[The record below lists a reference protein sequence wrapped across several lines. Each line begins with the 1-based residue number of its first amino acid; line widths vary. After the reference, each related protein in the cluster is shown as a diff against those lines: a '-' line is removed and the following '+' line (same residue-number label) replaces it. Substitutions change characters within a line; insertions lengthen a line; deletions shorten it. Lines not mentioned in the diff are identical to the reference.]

1 MTARGLPVLKNLS
14 NHMESRTLQCEFLSD
29 DMSGVKLV
37 QRVIPEAGPR
47 EVLIKVKA
55 SSVNFPDY
63 LMTQGKY
70 QHKPELPFGLGMEG
84 SGIIEK
90 IGSSVED
97 YEISDEV
104 TFGALGQGAFSDY
117 VLVDERA
124 INPKPNNLTFEQAA
138 AFQTAYL
145 TAYVSLV
152 RRGNL
157 VKGETLLVHG
167 STGGVGMAAVQLG
180 KYLGATVIATGTS
193 DEKLE
198 FTKKW
203 GADHTLLTHKD
214 NIVDFRNEVKDITNG
229 KGADVIYD
237 PVGGDVFDHS
247 IRCINWGGRLLV
259 VGFAS
264 GRIPN
269 LPINMALIKGFSVIG
284 VRAGEYGRKNPEA
297 GIENNDAIRKIC
309 EEGHFSPY
317 VCKEFDLKDAK
328 DAIHFLSERKL
339 VGKVIIKAN

>member
-1 MTARGLPVLKNLS
+1 MK
-14 NHMESRTLQCEFLSD
+14 SRTLQCEFLSE
-29 DMSGVKLV
+29 DMSGIKLV
-37 QRVIPEAGPR
+37 TRDIPEPGPD

-63 LMTQGKY
+63 LMAQGKY
-70 QHKPELPFGLGMEG
+70 QHKPNLPFGLGMEG
-84 SGIIEK
+84 SGVVEN
-90 IGSSVED
+90 IGSNIND
-97 YEISDEV
+97 FNISDEV

-117 VLVDERA
+117 VLLNHKAVYS
-124 INPKPNNLTFEQAA
+124 KPTNLSFEQAA

-157 VKGETLLVHG
+157 KSGETLLVHG

-180 KYLGATVIATGTS
+180 KYLGAKVIATGTS
-193 DEKLE
+193 LKKLE
-198 FTKKW
+198 YTKSW
-203 GADHTLLTHKD
+203 GASHTLLTHK
-214 NIVDFRNEVKDITNG
+214 NKKVEFKEEVKELTQG

-284 VRAGEYGRKNPEA
+284 VRAGEYGRKDPEA
-297 GIENNDAIRKIC
+297 GLENNLAIRKIC
-309 EEGHFSPY
+309 EEGHFDPY
-317 VCKEFDLKDAK
+317 ICKEFNLEDSIN
-328 DAIHFLSERKL
+328 AIKFLSERKL
-339 VGKVIIKAN
+339 VGKVVIKN

>member
-1 MTARGLPVLKNLS
+1 MMARDLPVLKNLS

-138 AFQTAYL
+138 AFHTAYL

-157 VKGETLLVHG
+157 TKGEALLVHG
-167 STGGVGMAAVQLG
+167 STGGVGRAAVQ
-180 KYLGATVIATGTS
+180 
-193 DEKLE
+193 
-198 FTKKW
+198 
-203 GADHTLLTHKD
+203 
-214 NIVDFRNEVKDITNG
+214 
-229 KGADVIYD
+229 
-237 PVGGDVFDHS
+237 
-247 IRCINWGGRLLV
+247 
-259 VGFAS
+259 
-264 GRIPN
+264 
-269 LPINMALIKGFSVIG
+269 
-284 VRAGEYGRKNPEA
+284 
-297 GIENNDAIRKIC
+297 
-309 EEGHFSPY
+309 
-317 VCKEFDLKDAK
+317 
-328 DAIHFLSERKL
+328 
-339 VGKVIIKAN
+339 

>member
-1 MTARGLPVLKNLS
+1 MK
-14 NHMESRTLQCEFLSD
+14 SRTLQCEFLSE
-29 DMSGVKLV
+29 DMSGIKLV
-37 QRVIPEAGPR
+37 TKDIPEPLPD
-47 EVLIKVKA
+47 EILIKVKA

-63 LMTQGKY
+63 LMAQGKY
-70 QHKPELPFGLGMEG
+70 QHKPDLPFGLGMEG
-84 SGIIEK
+84 SGVIEN
-90 IGSSVED
+90 IGSNINKFN
-97 YEISDEV
+97 ISDEV

-117 VLVDERA
+117 VLLNQKAVDL
-124 INPKPNNLTFEQAA
+124 KPTNLSFEQAA

-157 VKGETLLVHG
+157 KSGETLLVHG

-180 KYLGATVIATGTS
+180 KYLGAKVIATGTS
-193 DEKLE
+193 QEKLE
-198 FTKKW
+198 YTKSW
-203 GADHTLLTHKD
+203 GADHVVLTHK
-214 NIVDFRNEVKDITNG
+214 NNEVEFRQEVKDLTEG

-247 IRCINWGGRLLV
+247 IRCINWGGRILI

-284 VRAGEYGRKNPEA
+284 VRAGEYGRKDPEA
-297 GIENNDAIRKIC
+297 GLENNLAIRKIC
-309 EEGHFSPY
+309 EEGHFNPHI
-317 VCKEFDLKDAK
+317 CKEFDLEDSIN
-328 DAIHFLSERKL
+328 AIKFLSERKL
-339 VGKVIIKAN
+339 VGKVVIKN

>member
-1 MTARGLPVLKNLS
+1 MTARDLPVLKNLS

-138 AFQTAYL
+138 AFHTAYL

>member
-1 MTARGLPVLKNLS
+1 
-14 NHMESRTLQCEFLSD
+14 MESRTLQCEFLSE
-29 DMSGVKLV
+29 DMSGIKLV
-37 QRVIPEAGPR
+37 TKDIPEPAPD
-47 EVLIKVKA
+47 EILIKVKA

-63 LMTQGKY
+63 LMAQGKY
-70 QHKPELPFGLGMEG
+70 QHKPDLPFGLGMEG
-84 SGIIEK
+84 SGVIEN
-90 IGSSVED
+90 IGANINKFS
-97 YEISDEV
+97 ISDEV

-117 VLVDERA
+117 VLLNQKAVDL
-124 INPKPNNLTFEQAA
+124 KPTNLSFEQAA

-157 VKGETLLVHG
+157 KSGETLLVHG

-180 KYLGATVIATGTS
+180 KYLGAKVIATGTS
-193 DEKLE
+193 QEKLE
-198 FTKKW
+198 HTKSW
-203 GADHTLLTHKD
+203 GADHVLLTHK
-214 NIVDFRNEVKDITNG
+214 NNEVEFREEVKDLTEG

-247 IRCINWGGRLLV
+247 IRCINWGGRILI

-284 VRAGEYGRKNPEA
+284 VRAGEYGRKDPEA
-297 GIENNDAIRKIC
+297 GLENNLAIRKIC
-309 EEGHFSPY
+309 EEGHFNPHI
-317 VCKEFDLKDAK
+317 CKEFDLEDSIN
-328 DAIHFLSERKL
+328 AIKYLSERKL
-339 VGKVIIKAN
+339 VGKVVIKN

>member
-1 MTARGLPVLKNLS
+1 
-14 NHMESRTLQCEFLSD
+14 MESRTLECQFLSD
-29 DMSGVKLV
+29 DMSGVSLV
-37 QRVIPEAGPR
+37 RKEIKDPGPNELLVR
-47 EVLIKVKA
+47 VKA

-70 QHKPELPFGLGMEG
+70 QHKPELPFGIGMEG

-90 IGSSVED
+90 IGSDVKS
-97 YEISDEV
+97 YEVSDEI

-117 VLVDERA
+117 LVLNEKAVQKM
-124 INPKPNNLTFEQAA
+124 PSNLSFSQAA

-157 VKGETLLVHG
+157 ESGESLLVHG
-167 STGGVGMAAVQLG
+167 ATGGVGMAAVQLG
-180 KYLGATVIATGTS
+180 KYLGANVLATGTS
-193 DEKLE
+193 EDKLKV
-198 FTKKW
+198 TKEW
-203 GADHTLLTHKD
+203 GADHTILTHK
-214 NIVDFRNEVKDITNG
+214 NGEVEFREEVKALTNG

-284 VRAGEYGRKNPEA
+284 VRAGEYGRKDPQG
-297 GIENNDAIRKIC
+297 GIENNRAIRKIC
-309 EEGHFSPY
+309 EQGHFNPY
-317 VCKEFDLKDAK
+317 VCKEFDLENAK
-328 DAIHFLSERKL
+328 DALEYLAQRKL
-339 VGKVIIKAN
+339 IGKVVITT

>member
-1 MTARGLPVLKNLS
+1 
-14 NHMESRTLQCEFLSD
+14 MESRTLQCEFLSE
-29 DMSGVKLV
+29 DMSGIKLV
-37 QRVIPEAGPR
+37 TKDIPEPAPD
-47 EVLIKVKA
+47 EILIKVKA

-63 LMTQGKY
+63 LMAQGKY
-70 QHKPELPFGLGMEG
+70 QHKPDLPFGLGMEG
-84 SGIIEK
+84 SGVIEN
-90 IGSSVED
+90 IGANINKFS
-97 YEISDEV
+97 ISDEV

-117 VLVDERA
+117 VLLNQKAVDL
-124 INPKPNNLTFEQAA
+124 KPTNLSFEQAA

-157 VKGETLLVHG
+157 KSGETLLVHG

-180 KYLGATVIATGTS
+180 KYLGAKVIATGTS
-193 DEKLE
+193 QEKLE
-198 FTKKW
+198 YTKSW
-203 GADHTLLTHKD
+203 GADHVLLTHM
-214 NIVDFRNEVKDITNG
+214 NNEVEFREEVKDLTEG

-247 IRCINWGGRLLV
+247 IRCINWGGRILI

-284 VRAGEYGRKNPEA
+284 VRAGEYGRKDPEA
-297 GIENNDAIRKIC
+297 GLENNLAIRKIC
-309 EEGHFSPY
+309 EEGHFNPHI
-317 VCKEFDLKDAK
+317 CKEFDLEDSIN
-328 DAIHFLSERKL
+328 AIKYLSERKL
-339 VGKVIIKAN
+339 VGKVVIKN

>member
-1 MTARGLPVLKNLS
+1 
-14 NHMESRTLQCEFLSD
+14 MESRTLQCEFLSE
-29 DMSGVKLV
+29 DMSGIKLV
-37 QRVIPEAGPR
+37 TKDIPEPTPD
-47 EVLIKVKA
+47 EILIKVKA

-63 LMTQGKY
+63 LMAQGKY
-70 QHKPELPFGLGMEG
+70 QHKPDLPFGLGMEG
-84 SGIIEK
+84 SGVIEN
-90 IGSSVED
+90 IGANINKFS
-97 YEISDEV
+97 ISDEV

-117 VLVDERA
+117 VLLNQKAVDL
-124 INPKPNNLTFEQAA
+124 KPTNLSFEQAA

-157 VKGETLLVHG
+157 KSGETLLVHG

-180 KYLGATVIATGTS
+180 KYLGAKVIATGTS
-193 DEKLE
+193 QEKLE
-198 FTKKW
+198 YTKSW
-203 GADHTLLTHKD
+203 GADHVVLTHK
-214 NIVDFRNEVKDITNG
+214 NNEVEFREEVKDLTEG

-247 IRCINWGGRLLV
+247 IRCINWGGRILI

-284 VRAGEYGRKNPEA
+284 VRAGEYGRKDPEA
-297 GIENNDAIRKIC
+297 GLENNLAIRKIC
-309 EEGHFSPY
+309 EEGHFNPHI
-317 VCKEFDLKDAK
+317 CKEFDLEDSIN
-328 DAIHFLSERKL
+328 AIKYLSERKL
-339 VGKVIIKAN
+339 VGKVVIKN

>member
-1 MTARGLPVLKNLS
+1 
-14 NHMESRTLQCEFLSD
+14 MESRTLQCEFLSE
-29 DMSGVKLV
+29 DMSGIKLV
-37 QRVIPEAGPR
+37 TKNIPEPAPD
-47 EVLIKVKA
+47 EILIKVKA

-63 LMTQGKY
+63 LMAQGKY
-70 QHKPELPFGLGMEG
+70 QHKPDLPFGLGMEG
-84 SGIIEK
+84 SGVIEN
-90 IGSSVED
+90 IGANINKFS
-97 YEISDEV
+97 ISDEV

-117 VLVDERA
+117 VLLNQKAVDL
-124 INPKPNNLTFEQAA
+124 KPTNLSFEQAA

-157 VKGETLLVHG
+157 KSGETLLVHG

-180 KYLGATVIATGTS
+180 KYLGAKVIATGTS
-193 DEKLE
+193 QEKLE
-198 FTKKW
+198 YTKSW
-203 GADHTLLTHKD
+203 GADHVVLTHK
-214 NIVDFRNEVKDITNG
+214 NNEVEFREEVKDLTEG

-247 IRCINWGGRLLV
+247 IRCINWGGRILI

-284 VRAGEYGRKNPEA
+284 VRAGEYGRKDPEA
-297 GIENNDAIRKIC
+297 GLENNVAIRKIC
-309 EEGHFSPY
+309 EEGHFNPHI
-317 VCKEFDLKDAK
+317 CKEFDLEDSIN
-328 DAIHFLSERKL
+328 AIKYLSERKL
-339 VGKVIIKAN
+339 VGKVVIKN

>member
-1 MTARGLPVLKNLS
+1 
-14 NHMESRTLQCEFLSD
+14 MESRTLQCEFLSD
-29 DMSGVKLV
+29 DMSGVKLIK
-37 QRVIPEAGPR
+37 RDIPDLSSNQIL
-47 EVLIKVKA
+47 VKVKA

-90 IGSSVED
+90 IGENIRN
-97 YEISDEV
+97 YKTSDEV

-117 VLVDERA
+117 VVVNENA
-124 INPKPNNLTFEQAA
+124 IDMKPNNLSFEQAA
-138 AFQTAYL
+138 SFQTAYL

-157 VKGETLLVHG
+157 MKGETLLVHG

-180 KYLGATVIATGTS
+180 KYLGAKVIATGTS
-193 DEKLE
+193 KEKLE
-198 FTKKW
+198 YTKQW
-203 GADHTLLTHKD
+203 GANYTILTHKD
-214 NIVDFRNEVKDITNG
+214 GEVEFRDEVKDLTEG

-264 GRIPN
+264 GRIPT

-297 GIENNDAIRKIC
+297 GKENNAAIRRIC
-309 EEGHFSPY
+309 EEGHFDPH
-317 VCKEFDLKDAK
+317 VCKEFDLEDAK

-339 VGKVIIKAN
+339 VGKVVIKSS

>member
-1 MTARGLPVLKNLS
+1 MK
-14 NHMESRTLQCEFLSD
+14 SRTLQCEFLSE
-29 DMSGVKLV
+29 DMSGIKLV
-37 QRVIPEAGPR
+37 TKDIPEPLPD
-47 EVLIKVKA
+47 EILIKVKA

-63 LMTQGKY
+63 LMAQGKY
-70 QHKPELPFGLGMEG
+70 QHKPDLPFGLGMEG
-84 SGIIEK
+84 SGVIEN
-90 IGSSVED
+90 IGSNINKFN
-97 YEISDEV
+97 ISDEV

-117 VLVDERA
+117 VLLNQKAVDL
-124 INPKPNNLTFEQAA
+124 KPTNLSFEQAA

-157 VKGETLLVHG
+157 KSGETLLVHG

-180 KYLGATVIATGTS
+180 KYLGAKVIATGTS
-193 DEKLE
+193 QEKLE
-198 FTKKW
+198 HTKSW
-203 GADHTLLTHKD
+203 GADHVVLTHK
-214 NIVDFRNEVKDITNG
+214 NNEVEFRQEVKDLTEG

-247 IRCINWGGRLLV
+247 IRCINWGGRILI

-284 VRAGEYGRKNPEA
+284 VRAGEYGRKDPEA
-297 GIENNDAIRKIC
+297 GLENNVAIRKIC
-309 EEGHFSPY
+309 EEGHFNPHI
-317 VCKEFDLKDAK
+317 CKEFDLEDSIN
-328 DAIHFLSERKL
+328 AIKFLSERKL
-339 VGKVIIKAN
+339 VGKVVIKN

>member
-1 MTARGLPVLKNLS
+1 
-14 NHMESRTLQCEFLSD
+14 MESRSLECQFLSD
-29 DMSGVKLV
+29 DMSGVSLV
-37 QRVIPEAGPR
+37 SKQVKEPGPK
-47 EVLIKVKA
+47 EVLVRVKA

-70 QHKPELPFGLGMEG
+70 QHKPELPFGMGMEG

-90 IGSSVED
+90 LGSDVKGFNV
-97 YEISDEV
+97 SDEI

-117 VLVDERA
+117 LILNERA
-124 INPKPNNLTFEQAA
+124 IDIKPSNLSFSQAA

-157 VKGETLLVHG
+157 KQGENLLVHG
-167 STGGVGMAAVQLG
+167 ATGGVGMAAVQLG
-180 KYLGATVIATGTS
+180 KYLGAKVIATGTS
-193 DEKLE
+193 EEKLNV
-198 FTKKW
+198 TKEW
-203 GADHTLLTHKD
+203 GADHIVLTHKEGQ
-214 NIVDFRNEVKDITNG
+214 VEFREEVKDLTNG
-229 KGADVIYD
+229 LGADVIYD

-247 IRCINWGGRLLV
+247 IRCINWGGRILI

-264 GRIPN
+264 GRIPE

-297 GIENNDAIRKIC
+297 GIENNKAIRDIC
-309 EEGHFSPY
+309 EKGYFNPY
-317 VCKEFDLKDAK
+317 ICKEFDLDKAK
-328 DAIHFLSERKL
+328 DAVQFLSQRKL
-339 VGKVIIKAN
+339 VGKVVITTG